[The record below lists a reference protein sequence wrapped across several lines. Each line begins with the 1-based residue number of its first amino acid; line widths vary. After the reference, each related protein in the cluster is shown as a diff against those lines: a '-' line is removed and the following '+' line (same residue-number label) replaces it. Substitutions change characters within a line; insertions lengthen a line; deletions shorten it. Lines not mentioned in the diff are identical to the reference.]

1 MKNRSLKI
9 IYPVILCLLT
19 YFTLSGCS
27 TFKDMYSS
35 IKFWDKGEK
44 KYAVSQKEVSQFLEH
59 VRPVRSNAYSHYLL
73 ATYYQERGKHKEA
86 LEEFR
91 KVVRIDSECVIAYN
105 GMGISYDN
113 LGNYKKAVECYEKA
127 ILINPKLDYVYNNL
141 GYSYVLQ
148 ENFEKAIET
157 FKKALTTSG
166 SNKRIHNNLGFAYM
180 MTEKYDL
187 AMAEFELG
195 GDKARALYN
204 TGRAYY
210 NKGMFSKAMD
220 YYNQALAINPDL
232 AVARKGLEASELLAR
247 FSRVKSQDSH
257 DEKAATNEKVA
268 TNDSTSLAGH
278 YHDAIHQMPVSE
290 TAVSRRIK
298 EIDENQSSGL
308 LKDARIEV
316 SNGNGITNMAK
327 KVGGFLKKRGF
338 EVVRYTNANNF
349 NYSSAS
355 IYYNKDYASVAR
367 RIAKAMPEIKNI
379 KEMKELDRSNVKVKV
394 LLGKNLIPYK
404 NKYEGNKT

>member
-9 IYPVILCLLT
+9 IYPVILCLLV
-19 YFTLSGCS
+19 YFTLFGCS
-27 TFKDMYSS
+27 TVKDMYGT
-35 IKFWDKGEK
+35 IRFWDSSEK
-44 KYAVSQKEVSQFLEH
+44 KYAVSHKEISLFIQH
-59 VRPVRSNAYSHYLL
+59 VRPIRDNTYSHYLL
-73 ATYYQERGKHKEA
+73 AAYYQDRGKHKEA

-91 KVVRIDSECVIAYN
+91 KVVLIDSENVIAYN

-127 ILINPKLDYVYNNL
+127 ILINPNLDYAYNNL

-157 FKKALTTSG
+157 FKKALTING

-204 TGRAYY
+204 MGRVYY
-210 NKGMFSKAMD
+210 DKGMFSKAMD
-220 YYNQALAINPDL
+220 HYSRALAINPDL
-232 AVARKGLEASELLAR
+232 TVARKGLEASEPLAR
-247 FSRVKSQDSH
+247 FSRIKSQNGLH
-257 DEKAATNEKVA
+257 EKAATN
-268 TNDSTSLAGH
+268 NSIPLAGH
-278 YHDAIHQMPVSE
+278 YHDAIQSTHVSE

-298 EIDENQSSGL
+298 EIDENQSPRL
-308 LKDARIEV
+308 LQDGGIEV
-316 SNGNGITNMAK
+316 SNGNGRTNMAR

-338 EVVRYTNANNF
+338 EVVRYTNADSF
-349 NYSSAS
+349 NYRSAS
-355 IYYNKDYASVAR
+355 IYYNKDYAGVAR

-379 KEMKELDRSNVKVKV
+379 KEMKELERPDVKVKV
-394 LLGKNLIPYK
+394 LIGKNLIRHK
-404 NKYEGNKT
+404 NKYEGNKS